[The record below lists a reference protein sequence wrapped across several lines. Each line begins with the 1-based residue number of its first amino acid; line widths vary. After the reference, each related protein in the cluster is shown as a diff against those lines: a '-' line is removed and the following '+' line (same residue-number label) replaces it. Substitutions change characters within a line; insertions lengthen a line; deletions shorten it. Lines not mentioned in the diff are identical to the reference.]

1 MDAAIDS
8 IRAFNR
14 FFTQFVGALQ
24 PRFLGTDMTLGEARL
39 LFEIARRDAPL
50 ASDLQAALGM
60 DAAHVSRVIRRFE
73 ARGWIRRGRGKDD
86 ARRRPIGLTTAGAAA
101 FEELDVR
108 QRARVAASL
117 ERLGPAQ
124 RDQLIAALT
133 QARALLDAA
142 PERTFV
148 LRAFQPG
155 DMGMIAA
162 RQSILYRSVYG
173 WGPRLEVIEGEVTTA
188 FLRDFKPG
196 REQCWVAEV
205 GGMMAGSI
213 FITDEG
219 AGLCRLRLLYVEP
232 FARGLGV
239 GDALVSECVRFG
251 REVGYDAMTL
261 WTHTVLTSARR
272 IYAGHGFRIVE
283 VHTHEEFGTPV
294 QSETWRLDLRASPWP
309 HPLPA
314 LEQLRP

>member
-1 MDAAIDS
+1 MDASIDS

-39 LFEIARRDAPL
+39 LFEIANRDAPL

-60 DAAHVSRVIRRFE
+60 DAGHVSRVIRRFE
-73 ARGWIRRGRGKDD
+73 DRGWLTRGRAQDD
-86 ARRRPIGLTTAGAAA
+86 ARRRPIELTADGAAA
-101 FEELDVR
+101 FAELDVR
-108 QRARVAASL
+108 QRAQVAASL

-124 RDQLIAALT
+124 REQLIGALA
-133 QARALLDAA
+133 QARALLDAS
-142 PERTFV
+142 PERPFV
-148 LRAFQPG
+148 LRTFQPG

-173 WGPRLEVIEGEVTTA
+173 WGSQIEVIEGEVTTA

-205 GGMMAGSI
+205 GGAMAGSI

-219 AGLCRLRLLYVEP
+219 EGLSRLRLLYVEP
-232 FARGLGV
+232 FARGLGI
-239 GDALVSECVRFG
+239 GDALVSACVGFG
-251 REVGYDAMTL
+251 REIGYDAMTL

-272 IYAGHGFRIVE
+272 IYAAHGFQIVDA
-283 VHTHEEFGTPV
+283 HTHEDFGAPV
-294 QSETWRLDLRASPWP
+294 HSETWRLDLRA
-309 HPLPA
+309 
-314 LEQLRP
+314 LRS